1 MISSKNVIM
10 VRGLLRSKPT
20 KMAQA
25 LMSTKPQEDGEKS
38 SGKNE
43 HLLFFTNLWVLA
55 GQAGY
60 GSTRLN
66 SYFRGY
72 GAEWSKTF
80 FLKGNPV

>member
-1 MISSKNVIM
+1 M

-43 HLLFFTNLWVLA
+43 HLLFFTNFLKSNSSQSKV
-55 GQAGY
+55 Y
-60 GSTRLN
+60 FLN
-66 SYFRGY
+66 SSR
-72 GAEWSKTF
+72 SSSIIS
-80 FLKGNPV
+80 

>member
-1 MISSKNVIM
+1 MRNKIKFDTNLNKKCEFQNPGSTSKSIKMISSKNVIM

-43 HLLFFTNLWVLA
+43 HF
-55 GQAGY
+55 
-60 GSTRLN
+60 
-66 SYFRGY
+66 
-72 GAEWSKTF
+72 
-80 FLKGNPV
+80 